1 MKALILKPINAALIV
16 AASVF
21 LVGCG
26 GGGGGSSTVEKVS
39 GSVQASVLKGVK
51 VCLKDTG
58 VCTTTDKNG
67 KFTLDTTYP
76 ATLELSVAGVKLAE
90 VEVKS
95 YTNITPGLLSEGNV
109 TLGGYLGAFLHKAAG
124 CGITAYYCDLSNVKS
139 LETNASGESL
149 VEMVKNAVQN
159 GVLYAK
165 ANGKDVNVTLSDIDE
180 YVTANPI
187 ISGKGDITYQGV
199 MTLGDYAEFNF
210 DLKNSKV
217 DYSIKGNVLGKLA
230 TDSKI
235 YNMYNNMLF
244 VNSDASNFYYLTASG
259 MFSTVMNNG
268 KLYSVI
274 GIAKNYIPLTE
285 ADVSGKTF
293 NILLK
298 DANIA
303 NETVTSLAAVS
314 LNPDHTFGFVTKDAQ
329 GNVIQIGGVW
339 SFAKDKVYL
348 KDSNGEDFMIL
359 AIKKGRHQSIAV
371 ADFINGGFGL
381 ATEAVPAGAEDFTG
395 YRYLKFIESAADKK
409 EICMGTLKVAKKD
422 DTHVTVT
429 EKDAKCFTVYINSKV
444 NAVFFEEVPAGKEFS
459 YEAVIN
465 PVVEINGNYVPMNSM
480 ALSSGAVEGVTI
492 IDGDNGLFAQVGIRD
507 SKEVAIFGS
516 NKPIH

>member
-26 GGGGGSSTVEKVS
+26 GGGGGSGTVEKVS

-76 ATLELSVAGVKLAE
+76 ATLELSVAGIKLAE

-139 LETNASGESL
+139 LEMNASGDSL

-165 ANGKDVNVTLSDIDE
+165 ANGKNINVTLSDIDE
-180 YVTANPI
+180 YITSNPV
-187 ISGKGDITYQGV
+187 ISGKKDLTYQGV
-199 MTLGDYAEFNF
+199 MTLGDYAEFKF
-210 DLKNSKV
+210 DVKNSKMNFN
-217 DYSIKGNVLGKLA
+217 ITGNVLGKFSA
-230 TDSKI
+230 DTHI
-235 YNMYNNMLF
+235 YNMYNNMLY
-244 VNSDASNFYYLTASG
+244 VNSDASNFYYLTASN
-259 MFSTVMNNG
+259 MFATVMRNG
-268 KLYSVI
+268 KLYPVI
-274 GIAKNYIPLTE
+274 GITKNFVKIE
-285 ADVSGKTF
+285 ESEVIGKTF
-293 NILLK
+293 SLLVK
-298 DANIA
+298 DANIYG
-303 NETVTSLAAVS
+303 EKITSLAS
-314 LNPDHTFGFVTKDAQ
+314 LVLNANHTFLFVTKDLY
-329 GNVIQIGGVW
+329 GNAIKISGIW
-339 SFAKDKVYL
+339 EFKNDKVYL
-348 KDSNGEDFMIL
+348 KNEDGSNFIIL
-359 AIKKGRHQSIAV
+359 AVKKGKSQLIAI
-371 ADFINGGFGL
+371 ADFVNGGFGL
-381 ATEAVPAGAEDFTG
+381 ASEAVKTGREDYTS
-395 YRYLKFIESAADKK
+395 YSYLKFIEKSANEK
-409 EICMGTLKVAKKD
+409 EICLGNLRVNKKD
-422 DTHVTVT
+422 DNLVSIT
-429 EKDAKCFTVYINSKV
+429 ERDSKCFTVYVNSNV
-444 NAVFFEEVPAGKEFS
+444 NAVFFEEVPVKGEVTYLAQTDP
-459 YEAVIN
+459 AM
-465 PVVEINGNYVPMNSM
+465 EIDGIDVAMNSVAISKKGVM
-480 ALSSGAVEGVTI
+480 AATV

-507 SKEVAIFGS
+507 SKEVAVFGS